1 MIAILNE
8 ARTAQEEGDAA
19 RYSLMAGFLVGLMS
33 RGGGRYRTVPLKDAV
48 LVAHDRNPD
57 SARSWVRAE
66 SIMARE
72 RQGESAAQ

>member
-1 MIAILNE
+1 MTPPATPSWRGSSS
-8 ARTAQEEGDAA
+8 ASCQE
-19 RYSLMAGFLVGLMS
+19 
-33 RGGGRYRTVPLKDAV
+33 GGGRYRTVPLKDAV